1 MVLKPLVAGSR
12 GGGVKC
18 EDQESTSILVQ
29 TMQRVNLNAKK
40 LLQ

>member
-1 MVLKPLVAGSR
+1 MALKPLVAGSR
-12 GGGVKC
+12 GGCVKC

-29 TMQRVNLNAKK
+29 TMQRINLNPEK